1 MVISQIK
8 AGAIL
13 NYISLGV
20 YNLVGLFYTPY
31 MLAMMGKSEYGLY
44 SIVASV
50 IAYLTL
56 MDLGL
61 SDAVIRYSIKYRKE
75 GLYNKLSEL
84 YGMFTYIYI
93 FIGTFVAFLGLLLAL
108 NVDTL
113 FGATMSLVE
122 LSRARVM
129 LFLMAC
135 NLALSFYF
143 CIYGSI
149 IVANEKFVFQK
160 LLQILRILLNTGVM
174 IVLLHYG
181 YKAVAMIVTQTV
193 INIFIIILNVY
204 YCRCKLCVKVTFRKV
219 NRSVLKEILTF
230 SFWVFFFMIIERVY
244 WSSGQFVLGTTVGT
258 AAVAVFSVAI
268 TLEHMYMGM
277 SNSISSVLLP
287 RITTISTDKN
297 SDVALSDIFISVGR
311 IQFFILALIFC
322 GFVVFGRTFLD
333 IWAGPT
339 YSETYVITLI
349 LFFAH
354 TIPLIQSTGISILK
368 ARNQLKECS
377 IIYACCAIVCI
388 LSEFYLSKKYGATGC
403 AIAIAFSMVIGQV
416 ILLNIFY
423 SRKQHINVKKFWL
436 NILEMSW
443 VPILCTIMG
452 LVFIRYIDLHNI
464 IHLLLGILVFC
475 MVYIVL
481 SWRFTLTESEHRL
494 LTSFIPKKA

>member
-1 MVISQIK
+1 
-8 AGAIL
+8 
-13 NYISLGV
+13 
-20 YNLVGLFYTPY
+20 
-31 MLAMMGKSEYGLY
+31 
-44 SIVASV
+44 
-50 IAYLTL
+50 
-56 MDLGL
+56 
-61 SDAVIRYSIKYRKE
+61 
-75 GLYNKLSEL
+75 
-84 YGMFTYIYI
+84 
-93 FIGTFVAFLGLLLAL
+93 
-108 NVDTL
+108 
-113 FGATMSLVE
+113 
-122 LSRARVM
+122 
-129 LFLMAC
+129 
-135 NLALSFYF
+135 
-143 CIYGSI
+143 
-149 IVANEKFVFQK
+149 
-160 LLQILRILLNTGVM
+160 
-174 IVLLHYG
+174 
-181 YKAVAMIVTQTV
+181 
-193 INIFIIILNVY
+193 
-204 YCRCKLCVKVTFRKV
+204 
-219 NRSVLKEILTF
+219 
-230 SFWVFFFMIIERVY
+230 MIIERVY